1 MPQTAPCAN
10 GTSGAVRFETPGT
23 AVCEL
28 VERNPFHP
36 RWPWISADL
45 QTVRNFLPGA
55 FAGISPGTGE
65 RIEIPLRDGSGDRLV
80 ARFHA
85 GREPRPAVILVPG
98 LTGCDASPAVLQAA
112 AVWIQAGGSV
122 LRLNLRGAP
131 PGAGVAQSVHHMD
144 RVGDLADACLAFG
157 DHCPEV
163 GRYGMCIM
171 GFSLG
176 GAMALRLAG
185 SGMLPATV
193 KRILSVSAPLDFHA
207 TADCLARRRN
217 RLYERWLLGRMMEQS
232 RHAWQ
237 NSPKAVR
244 DALARARHIRD
255 FDDAFISG
263 IAGFPGAAE
272 YYTACTPLRSI
283 EAIQIPTLILHAD
296 DDPWVPPP
304 PIGSR
309 PPVQVVVS
317 RGGGHVGF
325 HGRNGRVPWHLRVA
339 AAFFQ
344 EAVEL

>member
-1 MPQTAPCAN
+1 MSRTARCTD
-10 GTSGAVRFETPGT
+10 GISGAARHELPGT
-23 AVCEL
+23 GIREL
-28 VERNPFHP
+28 VERNPFQP

-45 QTVRNFLPGA
+45 QTIRNFLPGA
-55 FAGISPGTGE
+55 FAGIPPGTGE
-65 RIEIPLRDGSGDRLV
+65 RIEVPLRDGTGDRLV
-80 ARFHA
+80 VRVHA
-85 GREPRPAVILVPG
+85 GREPRPAMILVPG

-144 RVGDLADACLAFG
+144 RVSDLADACLAFG
-157 DHCPEV
+157 DLCPEI
-163 GRYGMCIM
+163 GRYGLCIL

-193 KRILSVSAPLDFHA
+193 KRIVSVSAPLDFHA
-207 TADCLARRRN
+207 TANCLARRRN

-232 RHAWQ
+232 RHVWR
-237 NSPKAVR
+237 NSPETVR
-244 DALARARHIRD
+244 SALARARHIRD

-263 IAGFPGAAE
+263 IAGFAGASE
-272 YYTACTPLRSI
+272 YYTACTPLRSV
-283 EAIQIPTLILHAD
+283 EAIRTPTLILHAD

-304 PIGSR
+304 RIRSR

-325 HGRNGRVPWHLRVA
+325 HGRNGRVPWHLQIA
-339 AAFFQ
+339 AAFFLQ
-344 EAVEL
+344 GVEL